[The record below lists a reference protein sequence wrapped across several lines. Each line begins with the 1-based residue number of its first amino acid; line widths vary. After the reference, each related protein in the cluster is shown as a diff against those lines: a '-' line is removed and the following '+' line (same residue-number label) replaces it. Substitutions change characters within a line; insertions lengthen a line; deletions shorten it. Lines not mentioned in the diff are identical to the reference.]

1 LAVTPREDL
10 EQRAWR
16 ALVRTHSRVSRALD
30 RELVEQTGLSLRAY
44 QVIDRLARTEG
55 GEMRMSELAYAV
67 LLSASGM
74 TRLADQLGARGL
86 LERRQD
92 RADARGHFAVL
103 TEKGRALSLRAADIY
118 QAAVR
123 DHFGAHVTDAELY
136 VVSQVLESFLS
147 EAQSVVQPSR
157 NGQSPAT
164 PSASTLEPHPSSE
177 RSARRRNPAPG

>member
-1 LAVTPREDL
+1 MTPREDL

-30 RELVEQTGLSLRAY
+30 RALVDQTGLSLRAY

-74 TRLADQLGARGL
+74 TRLADQLGGRGL

-103 TEKGRALSLRAADIY
+103 TEKGRALSLRAANIY

-147 EAQSVVQPSR
+147 EAQNAAQPRAKGPDPTASSADSLAGR
-157 NGQSPAT
+157 
-164 PSASTLEPHPSSE
+164 PSAE
-177 RSARRRNPAPG
+177 RPARRRGPLPS